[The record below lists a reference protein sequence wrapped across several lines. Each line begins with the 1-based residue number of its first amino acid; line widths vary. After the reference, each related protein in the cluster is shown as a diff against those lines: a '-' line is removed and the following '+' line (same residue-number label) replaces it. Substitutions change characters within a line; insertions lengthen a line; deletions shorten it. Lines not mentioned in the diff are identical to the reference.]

1 MKYNFELIQNYFLS
15 IDRYGNKPSFN
26 IRGHKTYQT
35 IFGSIMTIISYI
47 LLLFFL
53 YMFSLEIIY
62 HNKPNIIITYLVD
75 DTPLHHILS
84 NKFIFAIS
92 LQYLN
97 YSNYI
102 DETIYTL
109 NAFVSISNIDKN
121 GIRNETK
128 INLNPI
134 KCSNYFRDGVPEYF
148 NILYLDNLYCVN
160 LTGFK
165 LRGVYLEDKW
175 TSINFE
181 FKKCIN
187 STKIKNCKTSDEIYN
202 ILKGGYVGIFATDYQ
217 ILPHNYKNPAKIYRQ
232 NLYTSFSIDEYVDF
246 WVYYQIKQI
255 NTDKGLIF
263 DSIFSEKYLTY
274 DSFSVSRDF
283 RKTNNFLTVYL
294 RETQNRVIID
304 RTYTKFQNLAAKMG
318 GITKLIFIVGELI
331 SFFFTK
337 ILYKNFILQFFN
349 LEESNFTKN
358 KNKGNKNNFIY
369 LQSSELL
376 QNKSLSNTNNLP
388 LLILNKNE
396 IKTKFSLKNK
406 IQRFSD
412 KNFEHLSSEIK
423 NNSNKINISNNNNN
437 FNKFIRFKFY
447 KKSNEEHI
455 ICFMK
460 ILCKKNSFQKI
471 KEIYLTFKKILFLF
485 DIIQYIKIFHRIN
498 FLEKTV
504 FTENERKDINKIYH
518 IDYDFKLDK
527 NGADYLLGRTKIK
540 KIMKNSPI
548 FNIN

>member
-1 MKYNFELIQNYFLS
+1 
-15 IDRYGNKPSFN
+15 
-26 IRGHKTYQT
+26 
-35 IFGSIMTIISYI
+35 MTIISYI

-75 DTPLHHILS
+75 DTPIHHILS

-109 NAFVSISNIDKN
+109 NAYVSISNIDKN

-187 STKIKNCKTSDEIYN
+187 STKIKNCKTSDDIYN

-246 WVYYQIKQI
+246 WVYYQIKEV

-263 DSIFSEKYLTY
+263 DSIFCEKYLTY

-304 RTYTKFQNLAAKMG
+304 KTYTKFQNLAAKMG

-349 LEESNFTKN
+349 LEESNFIKN

-412 KNFEHLSSEIK
+412 KNFDHISSEIK

-455 ICFMK
+455 ICLMK

-471 KEIYLTFKKILFLF
+471 KEIYLTFKKFYFYLILYNILKFFIEFIFWKKQFLLKMKEKILIKF
-485 DIIQYIKIFHRIN
+485 II
-498 FLEKTV
+498 L
-504 FTENERKDINKIYH
+504 
-518 IDYDFKLDK
+518 
-527 NGADYLLGRTKIK
+527 
-540 KIMKNSPI
+540 IMILN
-548 FNIN
+548 